1 MKIGVVYPQ
10 TEYSTDPG
18 AIRDF
23 AQTAEELGFTHILT
37 YDHIL
42 GANPDRPGVWRG
54 PYTLEDTF
62 MSPFLLFTY
71 MAAFTSQI
79 EFVTGIIILPQRETA
94 LVAKQA
100 AVLDVLSGGR
110 LKLGIGTGWNAV
122 EYTALKQDFHTRGRR
137 VEEQIAL
144 LRELWTKPLVNFE
157 GEWHSIPDAGLNPL
171 PVQRP
176 IPIWLGG
183 HADAVLQRVARMGDG
198 WIPFHRKPADARPIL
213 ETLDGYLA
221 AADRSRADTICKCAY
236 MIRAMTPLSGQ
247 RLPKNSVRLV
257 RLISPSTR
265 WATVT
270 LRTKIIWMQSG
281 ALQRR
286 LASPHNIDYDKAFDR
301 LKSRFNR
308 FINWSGH
315 NFVADCTSV
324 TD

>member
-23 AQTAEELGFTHILT
+23 AQTAEELGFAHILT

-42 GANPDRPGVWRG
+42 GANPDRPGGWRG

-71 MAAFTSQI
+71 MAAYTSQI

-171 PVQRP
+171 PMQRP

-221 AADRSRADTICKCAY
+221 AAGRSREDIDLQMRLYDPSNDPAKWAALAEEFRTLGATYLAFNTMGYGYDSDKDHLDA
-236 MIRAMTPLSGQ
+236 IRRFATAVGLS
-247 RLPKNSVRLV
+247 
-257 RLISPSTR
+257 T
-265 WATVT
+265 
-270 LRTKIIWMQSG
+270 
-281 ALQRR
+281 
-286 LASPHNIDYDKAFDR
+286 
-301 LKSRFNR
+301 
-308 FINWSGH
+308 
-315 NFVADCTSV
+315 
-324 TD
+324 